1 MRLWNRLVAPP
12 SSGNRSLDIWLTQVA
27 SAINQL
33 PPFSISSTTNGP
45 ESFVTAGPGT
55 LLIDVGSSN
64 TTFWLKL
71 SGTSSL
77 GWRSVDYT

>member
-12 SSGNRSLDIWLTQVA
+12 STGNRNLDSWLQQVA
-27 SAINQL
+27 NAVNQL
-33 PPFSISSTTNGP
+33 PPFSISSTTDGP
-45 ESFVTAGPGT
+45 ESYVSSGPGT
-55 LLIDVGSSN
+55 LLVDVGSSN

-77 GWRSVDYT
+77 GWASIDYT